1 MKNVTIY
8 DNGAA
13 YMVCVDGMITSAHNT
28 LGGAWRHI
36 EWMMAVAGQRF
47 TVGKEETPVREWV
60 NGMHKAGYLD
70 GINWAD
76 SVRAEV

>member
-1 MKNVTIY
+1 MANVRIY

-13 YMVCVDGMITSAHNT
+13 FCVMVDGLITSAHNS

-36 EWMMAVAGQRF
+36 EWMYAVASQRF
-47 TVGKEETPVREWV
+47 TVGEKETPVKEWI

-70 GINWAD
+70 GTNWAAD
-76 SVRAEV
+76 IA

>member
-1 MKNVTIY
+1 MANVKVV

-13 YMVCVDGMITSAHNT
+13 FLVTVDGLVTSAHSS

-36 EWMMAVAGQRF
+36 EWMYAVASQRF
-47 TVGKEETPVREWV
+47 TVGDSKTPVKEWI

-70 GINWAD
+70 GPNWAAD
-76 SVRAEV
+76 IA

>member
-1 MKNVTIY
+1 MANVKVV

-13 YMVCVDGMITSAHNT
+13 FLVTVDGLVTSAHNS

-36 EWMMAVAGQRF
+36 EWMYAVASQRF
-47 TVGKEETPVREWV
+47 TVGDSKTPVKEWI

-70 GINWAD
+70 GPNWAAD
-76 SVRAEV
+76 IA